1 MKKKIKIATCRS
13 ANRSLA
19 AYHNTYRAPC
29 WPGEAYILHQA
40 QPIDIYNSWLLAWV
54 CVYSKLWHMRTI
66 YSDKVPWAS
75 SGARRGSD
83 RPAFTATALP
93 CAIQRARPR
102 NFAQRCSAYI
112 YKGQL
117 VHLRWSYSKFA
128 SGAYLWGPPAAVQG
142 GGAPRRNAQGQRPG
156 SSPSRINY
164 GEGAKSN

>member
-83 RPAFTATALP
+83 RPAGLHRNGPPLRNPARTTTKLRPALL
-93 CAIQRARPR
+93 CIHIQRSISA
-102 NFAQRCSAYI
+102 FAVI
-112 YKGQL
+112 
-117 VHLRWSYSKFA
+117 V
-128 SGAYLWGPPAAVQG
+128 
-142 GGAPRRNAQGQRPG
+142 
-156 SSPSRINY
+156 
-164 GEGAKSN
+164 